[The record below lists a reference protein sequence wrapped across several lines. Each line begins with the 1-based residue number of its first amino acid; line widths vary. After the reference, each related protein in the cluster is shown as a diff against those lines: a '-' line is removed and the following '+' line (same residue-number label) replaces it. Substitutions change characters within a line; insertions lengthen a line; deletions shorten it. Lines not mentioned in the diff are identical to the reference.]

1 MDYGFVH
8 VTDVPH
14 DDPNETKK
22 LLERIAFIRETHYG
36 GFYDFKPDLAM
47 ADTAY
52 TNLALAPHTDTTYFT
67 EPAGLQAFHL
77 LSHESEDGDAAAEG
91 GKTILVDGHNVARIM
106 KAEDP
111 KGYQILSKLRLP
123 WHASGN
129 EGITIGPDRRYPV
142 FQHEDGM
149 LHRIRWN
156 NDDRGVVPFHKDIAV
171 EDWYKA
177 AAKFNSIV
185 NRQQSQYIFQM
196 VPGKVLSECTHPG
209 TAVGSGTLTVA
220 QSLTTGV
227 SSTAEP
233 PSRVSEEFVEDIVS
247 ALACSVV
254 QGPPAVADARLA
266 NRDDFVSRWMN
277 TNFGRKASLKMVMG
291 G

>member
-14 DDPNETKK
+14 DDPNDTKK

-91 GKTILVDGHNVARIM
+91 GKTILVDGHKAAKIM
-106 KAEDP
+106 QAEDP
-111 KGYQILSKLRLP
+111 RGFRVLMQTRLP

-129 EGITIGPDRRYPV
+129 EGITIGPARRYPV
-142 FQHEDGM
+142 LQHADGGAP
-149 LHRIRWN
+149 RIRWN

-177 AAKFNSIV
+177 AAKFNSII
-185 NRQQSQYIFQM
+185 NSEQSQYIFQM
-196 VPGKVLSECTHPG
+196 VPGKVLSEFTHPDA
-209 TAVGSGTLTVA
+209 AVASNILTVA
-220 QSLTTGV
+220 QSLTIGV

-233 PSRVSEEFVEDIVS
+233 PSRVSGGFVEDIVS
-247 ALACSVV
+247 APDMAC
-254 QGPPAVADARLA
+254 GA
-266 NRDDFVSRWMN
+266 
-277 TNFGRKASLKMVMG
+277 GCI
-291 G
+291 

>member
-14 DDPNETKK
+14 DDPNETQK

-91 GKTILVDGHNVARIM
+91 GKTILVDGHNVAQIM
-106 KAEDP
+106 KTEDP
-111 KGYQILSKLRLP
+111 EGYRILSQLRLP

-129 EGITIGPDRRYPV
+129 EGITLGPDQRYPV
-142 FQHEDGM
+142 FQHDDDGK

-156 NDDRGVVPFHKDIAV
+156 NDDRGVVPFDQDIAV

-177 AAKFNSIV
+177 AARFNSIV

-196 VPGKVLSECTHPG
+196 VPGKVLSECTHPD
-209 TAVGSGTLTVA
+209 TAVGNGTLTVA

-233 PSRVSEEFVEDIVS
+233 RSRASGGFAEDIVS
-247 ALACSVV
+247 ALL
-254 QGPPAVADARLA
+254 AVLSKGCRP
-266 NRDDFVSRWMN
+266 
-277 TNFGRKASLKMVMG
+277 
-291 G
+291 